1 MDSNQFLLMQFDT
14 ATVSKYTVIGLQNP
28 LEIESVIS
36 FGSVTPT
43 LPANNSFI
51 YNFGTHIHN
60 ITFQI
65 DHIVIDTESL
75 LEGVKLIFNS
85 QEYIGTFVSYLEG
98 QQTVSFEIDKLLPS
112 VTVQFESSV
121 QIDGI
126 RVMGYAPDDFFI
138 KEVEYV
144 VKYLND
150 PFAFVPGQRYILG
163 GRNIAVWG

>member
-1 MDSNQFLLMQFDT
+1 M
-14 ATVSKYTVIGLQNP
+14 
-28 LEIESVIS
+28 
-36 FGSVTPT
+36 
-43 LPANNSFI
+43 
-51 YNFGTHIHN
+51 
-60 ITFQI
+60 
-65 DHIVIDTESL
+65 
-75 LEGVKLIFNS
+75 EGVKLMFNS

-163 GRNIAVWG
+163 GRNIAVLG